1 MNQYSIKNFIVTLI
15 NKCGK
20 VKELLNVATKR
31 LTIFHSHS
39 GSPKNWKTSLHV
51 LSGPAYCTVDAV
63 AMTFNSPNTP
73 T

>member
-1 MNQYSIKNFIVTLI
+1 MNQYSIKKRVVNFDFIVTLI

-31 LTIFHSHS
+31 LTIFHSHG

-51 LSGPAYCTVDAV
+51 LSGPAY
-63 AMTFNSPNTP
+63 
-73 T
+73 